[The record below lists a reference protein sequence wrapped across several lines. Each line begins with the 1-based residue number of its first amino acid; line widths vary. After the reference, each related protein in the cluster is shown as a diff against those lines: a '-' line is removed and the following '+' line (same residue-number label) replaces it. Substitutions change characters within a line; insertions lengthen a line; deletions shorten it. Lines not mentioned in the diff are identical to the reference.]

1 MGASRGLQQPEA
13 RDGRYFALDTMSSER
28 ATVEILKSCYQALE
42 LGGSRSMLAVPA
54 VLLVGAAYLVLAA
67 GEVRRADPGAV
78 VPVPDTD
85 GTPEIQG
92 VPFPGAEPL
101 NPA

>member
-1 MGASRGLQQPEA
+1 MAG
-13 RDGRYFALDTMSSER
+13 FAAAFL
-28 ATVEILKSCYQALE
+28 A
-42 LGGSRSMLAVPA
+42 MLSAPRTWRWPQ
-54 VLLVGAAYLVLAA
+54 
-67 GEVRRADPGAV
+67 GEVRRADHGPV

>member
-1 MGASRGLQQPEA
+1 MGWTFILHGGIAA
-13 RDGRYFALDTMSSER
+13 ALST
-28 ATVEILKSCYQALE
+28 
-42 LGGSRSMLAVPA
+42 
-54 VLLVGAAYLVLAA
+54 VLLALAA
-67 GEVRRADPGAV
+67 GEVRRADHGPV

-85 GTPEIQG
+85 GAPEIQG